1 MDLLTYYNQIQDF
14 WEDMNKGLRKP
25 DEFCEFNRKLISQS
39 IINKY
44 NKYKYN
50 PIKSDFNEED

>member
-1 MDLLTYYNQIQDF
+1 MDYLNYYNAMQDF
-14 WEDMNKGLRKP
+14 WKEMNQGLRKP

-44 NKYKYN
+44 NKYKCN
-50 PIKSDFNEED
+50 PIKSDFNEVD